1 MRVNRP
7 FDSDGS
13 QGSKALAMVPRRCEK
28 ASPSNG
34 LNGKQRDAR
43 GGNQSSLTAVQLE
56 TVSQSETLRFDP
68 FWDGPRLLPT
78 FVAQVIGQAIPDR
91 RDHGVS
97 LQTAYGSIDCPRK
110 ALVLDRRS

>member
-7 FDSDGS
+7 FDSSGN
-13 QGSKALAMVPRRCEK
+13 QGSKALAVVPRRCEK
-28 ASPSNG
+28 TSPSSA

-43 GGNQSSLTAVQLE
+43 AGNHCSITAVALE
-56 TVSQSETLRFDP
+56 TVSQGETPRFDP

-91 RDHGVS
+91 RDHAMS